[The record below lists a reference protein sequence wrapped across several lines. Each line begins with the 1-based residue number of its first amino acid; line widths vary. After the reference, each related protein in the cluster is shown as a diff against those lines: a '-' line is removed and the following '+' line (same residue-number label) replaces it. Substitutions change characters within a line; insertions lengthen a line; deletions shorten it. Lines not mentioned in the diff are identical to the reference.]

1 MRLRKLLDKDR
12 LHGMFRS
19 QHASTYIGNSL
30 SRPEALVLKTSCL
43 LGILVWCL
51 LAGETLVFS
60 QDLDTSSATAM
71 ARGTELYNQ
80 GKFTD
85 AASEWTEA
93 IRASRQK
100 GDTRGEITA
109 RILLAQAFQELG
121 QYENAKIVLEGAL
134 EGSKAF
140 DTPVLTA
147 KILEGLGNIY
157 FGMGKRKQG
166 IKYFKEGLAL
176 ARKESD
182 TFVSAGLLNSFG
194 NVLTA
199 SDRNTDAIGAYT
211 EAAVLAEA
219 TNNPRLEVTAL
230 VNSVRAAMQQG
241 LMINAEE
248 RLDLASR
255 KINSLKDSN
264 RKLSSLLT
272 VGVFYSE
279 LDSQKIKKVV
289 LSTPSSMSPAG
300 SRGADRGVRVEQGA
314 GPAVLDEVIV
324 IPQIAESEQR
334 EKFEEELRETRP
346 KPGIRKREKKSL
358 RVRALKSF
366 ESAAT
371 LARELGD
378 LRSESYAWGH
388 MGALYEES
396 QQYDEALR
404 LTRNAVS
411 LAQKAI
417 APESLY
423 RWHWQTGRI
432 QRALGAYDESQRAYR
447 RAIASLQPIRNEV
460 SVAYQ
465 GRRESFR
472 DGIGTLFFELADLLL
487 ERGKSEL
494 AQDKG
499 VEFLKEA
506 RDIMEA
512 FKAAE
517 LQDYFQDE
525 CVQTA
530 QTLSTTL
537 ETDAPT
543 SAIFYPILLENRLE
557 LLVNYPSQLK
567 QYTIPITEQEL
578 TQSVRELRK
587 GLQNPEDSGYL
598 TSAQQLYTWLIRP
611 AEVELKESN
620 IDTIVFVPDGA
631 LRTIP
636 IGVLHDGDKH
646 LIQTYAVATTP
657 GLTLTDP
664 RPIDRKNVKMLALGL
679 TEDVQGFPPLP
690 FVAQELKTIQQLF
703 GGTQLLDKD
712 FQIDA
717 MQKEMREEDFSIV
730 HIASHGLV
738 ESNVEDSFVLAYD
751 EKITMDRLAD
761 LVGLFKFRKTPLE
774 LLTLSACE
782 TAAGDDKA
790 ALGLA
795 GVAVKAGAR
804 SALATLWFIDDKVA
818 SDLVS
823 EFYRQ
828 LQDSSLSKAQALQRA
843 QVKVLENPEYQ
854 HPNYWSPFLLIN
866 NWL

>member
-1 MRLRKLLDKDR
+1 M
-12 LHGMFRS
+12 
-19 QHASTYIGNSL
+19 
-30 SRPEALVLKTSCL
+30 
-43 LGILVWCL
+43 
-51 LAGETLVFS
+51 
-60 QDLDTSSATAM
+60 
-71 ARGTELYNQ
+71 
-80 GKFTD
+80 
-85 AASEWTEA
+85 
-93 IRASRQK
+93 
-100 GDTRGEITA
+100 
-109 RILLAQAFQELG
+109 
-121 QYENAKIVLEGAL
+121 
-134 EGSKAF
+134 
-140 DTPVLTA
+140 
-147 KILEGLGNIY
+147 
-157 FGMGKRKQG
+157 
-166 IKYFKEGLAL
+166 
-176 ARKESD
+176 
-182 TFVSAGLLNSFG
+182 
-194 NVLTA
+194 LTA

-279 LDSQKIKKVV
+279 LDSQKVKKVV
-289 LSTPSSMSPAG
+289 LSTPSSMSPAAG

-346 KPGIRKREKKSL
+346 KAGIRKRDKKSL